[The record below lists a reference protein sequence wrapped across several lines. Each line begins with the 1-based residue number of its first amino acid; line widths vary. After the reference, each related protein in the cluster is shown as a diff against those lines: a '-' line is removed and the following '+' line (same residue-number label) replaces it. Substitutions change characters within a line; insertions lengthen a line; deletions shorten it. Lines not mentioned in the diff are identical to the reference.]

1 MKKEYNVLVDAIE
14 EFQSLEVVYH
24 VAIDNGFNDDT
35 DFVKIILDNMRKSQ
49 KYISEELDELFDDY
63 NRKNQDMEYNGEYID
78 SLVFN
83 DTIQQYLELPLE
95 WVERLI
101 NEIGDEYLFIDDNY
115 NLRIYEI

>member
-35 DFVKIILDNMRKSQ
+35 DFVKIILDNMKKSQ
-49 KYISEELDELFDDY
+49 VYIVEELCELFDNYD
-63 NRKNQDMEYNGEYID
+63 KTHSTEYNEGCTEYLIFNKDIKQYIELPFEWIEILIDELNDEYI
-78 SLVFN
+78 
-83 DTIQQYLELPLE
+83 
-95 WVERLI
+95 
-101 NEIGDEYLFIDDNY
+101 FIDEHD